1 VEFWIEDEDGDPVP
15 LGDRPEDCMKFM
27 SWLRKVQPKAFP
39 GAITRV
45 VKQDDGDGV
54 TVSTVFTGQPMSPSM
69 ALTLRDPNRT
79 PCLYETLVMGGLGSD
94 HTERYTNRRDAL
106 EGHANLCR
114 EYLGREPA

>member
-1 VEFWIEDEDGDPVP
+1 MEFWIEDEDGDPVP
-15 LGDRPEDCMKFM
+15 LGDGPVDCDRFLA
-27 SWLRKVQPKAFP
+27 WLRKVQPGSP

-45 VKQDDGDGV
+45 VKQDGEGGV

-69 ALTLRDPNRT
+69 LLALSDPNRA
-79 PCLYETLVMGGLGSD
+79 PLLYETLVMGGSGSGD
-94 HTERYTNRRDAL
+94 GRRYTNRRDAL